1 LTQTAALV
9 RQDCTVELGPGPDG
23 VNALIAAFDL
33 GADGHVSD
41 GPVARGRLGSIWRLD
56 TDRGSWAVKVEQDLR
71 KADMAELLDGAA
83 FQEAAA
89 AAGVGVP
96 GVRRTGTGDVFAV
109 IGDSPVRV
117 FGWIEMDPPDLR
129 VDAAAIGRLVAALHC
144 TPFAGTIGEHPWYSA
159 PVGERR
165 WQEIVAELQ
174 RRQAPFAD
182 EIDALIPEVVALER
196 WLGAPPRD
204 LRTCHRDLWADNVR
218 RTSDGTLCVF
228 DFDNAGLADPSQELA
243 AILVEYAGS
252 DPSRASRIRA
262 AYEEA
267 GGPGRVERPT
277 DFAMP
282 IAQLAHIAEEG
293 CRRWLVATTDED
305 RADNEAWVREYL
317 DRPLTRAQIESLLGG
332 DGGVSLGGPANL

>member
-1 LTQTAALV
+1 LAQTAALV
-9 RQDCTVELGPGPDG
+9 RQDYAVALGPGLDG
-23 VNALIAAFDL
+23 VEALIAAFDL
-33 GADGHVSD
+33 GADGHLSD
-41 GPVARGRLGSIWRLD
+41 GPLARGRLGSIWRLD
-56 TDRGSWAVKVEQDLR
+56 SDRGSWAVKVEHDLA
-71 KADMAELLDGAA
+71 KADLAELLNGAA

-96 GVRRTGTGDVFAV
+96 EVRRTGTGEVFAV

-117 FGWIEMDPPDLR
+117 FGWVEMDPPNLS
-129 VDAAAIGRLVAALHC
+129 VDPVAIGRLVAALHS
-144 TPFAGTIGEHPWYSA
+144 TPFAGTVGEHPWYSA

-165 WQEIVAELQ
+165 WRGIVAEL
-174 RRQAPFAD
+174 RRRHAPFAD
-182 EIDALIPEVVALER
+182 EIDTLIPEMLALER

-204 LRTCHRDLWADNVR
+204 LRTCHRDLWADNLR
-218 RTSDGTLCVF
+218 RTSDGRLCVF

-243 AILVEYAGS
+243 AVLVEYAGS
-252 DPSRASRIRA
+252 DPSRAPLIRA

-277 DFAMP
+277 DFGMP
-282 IAQLAHIAEEG
+282 IAQLAHIAQEG

-317 DRPLTRAQIESLLGG
+317 DRPLTRAQIESLLAGER
-332 DGGVSLGGPANL
+332 GVPFSAPANP